1 MNIKEVL
8 VEDLMVNEE
17 LRVRG
22 FIDLVVIDDEDRVF
36 LYDIKS
42 INAWSYRMKFGRNK
56 ESEGSIHQELQVATY
71 GLQLM
76 KKYGRLDGM
85 YLIYYNKDTS
95 MIKQLEVDIVQ
106 IVLLLR

>member
-8 VEDLMVNEE
+8 VEELMVNEE

-42 INAWSYRMKFGRNK
+42 INAWSSRIIIK
-56 ESEGSIHQELQVATY
+56 I
-71 GLQLM
+71 
-76 KKYGRLDGM
+76 RL
-85 YLIYYNKDTS
+85 
-95 MIKQLEVDIVQ
+95 
-106 IVLLLR
+106 